1 MPTGSSM
8 RFLRFVAVFLFVVS
22 LVGFSYAAEPAANTP
37 APPILPKQ
45 FARWQIQ
52 GASQASKDV
61 NSADSTHAALLK
73 EYGFTDFEAA
83 TYKSDDG
90 RTLKIRAARF
100 NDASGAFGAFT
111 FYLQPEMAAE
121 EIGERGASLN
131 QRVLFFRGHILV
143 DAAFSQLSVM
153 SAAGLRE
160 LAGVLP
166 RPNGNAG
173 TLPPILAFV
182 PHHGY
187 VANTEKYA
195 EGPMALGVIGSPL
208 PAELVDFGASPEVV
222 LRQYSTPSGPATL
235 MLIEY
240 PTPALAAEHLRRI
253 DAAHHAAPPEAG
265 VATVENVGPFFDK
278 RTGPIIAIA
287 AGPLSQSD
295 AQTLLGAVNYDASV
309 TWNENTYF
317 DKKNN
322 IANLLVNIIILCIIV
337 GGLSLAAGVAFGG
350 ARVLLRRFFP
360 GPVFGRPDQT
370 EFISLDL
377 GEASGRGSSPRPSS
391 GAESSKPS

>member
-1 MPTGSSM
+1 MPS
-8 RFLRFVAVFLFVVS
+8 RFLLKVVVSVFLASVAF
-22 LVGFSYAAEPAANTP
+22 AASPTNSPAQ
-37 APPILPKQ
+37 PPILPQQ
-45 FARWQIQ
+45 FAGWQLQ
-52 GASQASKDV
+52 GTPQASKDPAA
-61 NSADSTHAALLK
+61 ADPTNAALLR
-73 EYGFTDFEAA
+73 EYGFTDVEAA

-100 NDASGAFGAFT
+100 TDASGAFGAYS
-111 FYLQPEMAAE
+111 FYLQPEMARE
-121 EIGERGASLN
+121 EIGDQGASLN
-131 QRVLFFRGHILV
+131 QRVLFYRGYIVV
-143 DAAFSQLSVM
+143 DAVFSQLSVM

-173 TLPPILAFV
+173 NLPPILAFM

-187 VANTEKYA
+187 SANTEKYA
-195 EGPMALGVIGSPL
+195 EGPLALAAVGSPL
-208 PAELVDFGASPEVV
+208 SADLVDFSANPEVV
-222 LRQYSTPSGPATL
+222 LGQYSTSGGGATL

-253 DAAHHAAPPEAG
+253 DAAQHAPQPQPG
-265 VATVENVGPFFDK
+265 VAAVENTGPFFDK
-278 RTGPIIAIA
+278 RTGPIVAIA
-287 AGPLSQSD
+287 AGPLSQNA

-322 IANLLVNIIILCIIV
+322 VANLLVNIILLCILV
-337 GGLSLAAGVAFGG
+337 GAISLAAGVAFGG
-350 ARVLLRRFFP
+350 ARVLLRRYFP
-360 GPVFGRPDQT
+360 GPVFGSADQT

-377 GEASGRGSSPRPSS
+377 AETVVQDSSNHPSTAGEPSQ
-391 GAESSKPS
+391 GP

>member
-1 MPTGSSM
+1 MPFSKPILM
-8 RFLRFVAVFLFVVS
+8 FAIVIFFVSVLS
-22 LVGFSYAAEPAANTP
+22 AASGPASP

-45 FARWQIQ
+45 FAGWQIQ
-52 GASQASKDV
+52 GAAQPSKDAAA
-61 NSADSTHAALLK
+61 ADPTNAALLK
-73 EYGFTDFEAA
+73 EFGFTDFESA

-100 NDASGAFGAFT
+100 ADASGAFGAYT
-111 FYLQPEMAAE
+111 FYLQPEMARE
-121 EIGERGASLN
+121 EIGDQGASADR
-131 QRVLFFRGHILV
+131 RVLFYRGHIVV
-143 DAAFSQLSVM
+143 DAVFSQLSVM

-160 LAGVLP
+160 LAGALP
-166 RPNGNAG
+166 RPAGNAG
-173 TLPPILAFV
+173 NLPPILAFM

-187 VANTEKYA
+187 ETNTEKYA
-195 EGPMALGVIGSPL
+195 EGPLALGAITSLL
-208 PAELVDFGASPEVV
+208 PADLVDFSANPEVV
-222 LRQYSTPSGPATL
+222 LGQYSVAGREATL

-253 DAAHHAAPPEAG
+253 DAANHAAQPQAG
-265 VATVENVGPFFDK
+265 VQAVENIGPFFDK
-278 RTGPIIAIA
+278 RTGPIVAIA

-322 IANLLVNIIILCIIV
+322 IANLLVNIILLCIMV
-337 GGLSLAAGVAFGG
+337 GAISLAAGVAFGG
-350 ARVLLRRFFP
+350 LRVLMRRYFP
-360 GPVFGRPDQT
+360 GPVFGHADQT

-377 GEASGRGSSPRPSS
+377 REPTPQASSTRPPDP
-391 GAESSKPS
+391 KDV